1 MRKQL
6 LLLWLFAFTIQVALA
21 QDAPNPMS
29 WKDVA
34 TWKSM
39 PGGGYKLS
47 PDGQWM
53 AYILTGIEADGELIL
68 QKTADPESK
77 KSFPIGNASFAS
89 FEFSDNSQW
98 IAFKEYPKFVEKQAN
113 EKAKGKPL
121 KDKVH
126 LLKLGTDD
134 KKTFEGV
141 GGFSFNGQA
150 ATHLVI
156 NLPKEGNGDAKG
168 SDLLIYHLAAGKS
181 QNLGNVREHAVNKAG
196 THLAYT
202 VDAANSQGNG
212 LYLLTMAS
220 NSIQVL
226 DSDEAG
232 YQSINWTEKGDAFA
246 ALKMKKDKKY
256 KQDKGAVLGVKNLS
270 NPQVTLYEP
279 AKDSTGFDQNYTITP
294 NRRPMWS
301 EDLTRLFYGIHPL
314 VLAEKE
320 KPKKEIN
327 ADSVKA
333 AEAENLAKIMADTTI
348 KSISD
353 LQKAIGKLN
362 SGKSEDKKAN
372 DAKKPDMTIW
382 HWQDDRLQSRQ
393 KVLENM
399 DKNYSFWAMYDV
411 VGKKHIALQDSSMRD
426 LNILPQEHFAL
437 GSDQQKYELDIN
449 LNGQQY
455 RDYYL
460 VDLKTGA
467 KTLLFENFYQPS
479 FASMPRPSTDGKK
492 LLYGKDGNFYI
503 YDILAQTHTNIT
515 EKLPVTFVNT
525 EDDHNV
531 EKPMQNPLGWSSD
544 SQYVLLRDGWDIWQI
559 ALSGKESPVNLT
571 QNGRAQKIRYQYRF
585 SLDEEEKGID
595 LRKTTYVRMY
605 GENTKKSGIATLAP
619 AKKGGLAAGVK
630 VLSWEDANIQG
641 LAKAEKASVFTFTKE
656 NSNAP
661 TQVYLTDASLS
672 NPKQIT
678 ENAPDASKFAWSAG
692 VKLIDY
698 VTTKGDSLQAAL
710 FLPAGYVEGQ
720 KYPTVVYY
728 YEKLSQTL
736 HNWANPGYSGT
747 GWNPSLYTSNGY
759 AVLIP
764 DIVYKMD
771 DPGMS
776 AVWAVLPAVDAAI
789 KTGVI
794 DESKMGLHGHSWGG
808 YQTSFLI
815 TQTNRFKAAAAGA
828 PLTNMISMYDLI
840 YWNTGGG
847 NMSIFE
853 ASQGRFLGGP
863 WENWEAYERNSPIY
877 HVKNV
882 QTPLLMLHN
891 DKDGAVD
898 FTQGV
903 EYYNALRRLK
913 KPVIMVQYL
922 GENHGLGKLENRKDY
937 SVRMMEFFD
946 HHLKG
951 LPAPD
956 WMSKGV
962 PRLKLGQHL
971 EERAF

>member
-1 MRKQL
+1 M
-6 LLLWLFAFTIQVALA
+6 
-21 QDAPNPMS
+21 
-29 WKDVA
+29 
-34 TWKSM
+34 
-39 PGGGYKLS
+39 
-47 PDGQWM
+47 
-53 AYILTGIEADGELIL
+53 
-68 QKTADPESK
+68 
-77 KSFPIGNASFAS
+77 
-89 FEFSDNSQW
+89 
-98 IAFKEYPKFVEKQAN
+98 
-113 EKAKGKPL
+113 
-121 KDKVH
+121 
-126 LLKLGTDD
+126 
-134 KKTFEGV
+134 
-141 GGFSFNGQA
+141 
-150 ATHLVI
+150 
-156 NLPKEGNGDAKG
+156 
-168 SDLLIYHLAAGKS
+168 
-181 QNLGNVREHAVNKAG
+181 
-196 THLAYT
+196 
-202 VDAANSQGNG
+202 
-212 LYLLTMAS
+212 
-220 NSIQVL
+220 
-226 DSDEAG
+226 
-232 YQSINWTEKGDAFA
+232 
-246 ALKMKKDKKY
+246 
-256 KQDKGAVLGVKNLS
+256 
-270 NPQVTLYEP
+270 
-279 AKDSTGFDQNYTITP
+279 
-294 NRRPMWS
+294 
-301 EDLTRLFYGIHPL
+301 
-314 VLAEKE
+314 
-320 KPKKEIN
+320 
-327 ADSVKA
+327 KA

-362 SGKSEDKKAN
+362 SGKFEDKKAN

-467 KTLLFENFYQPS
+467 QTLLFENFYQPS

-492 LLYGKDGNFYI
+492 LLYGKDGNFYV

-559 ALSGKESPVNLT
+559 SLSGKESPVNLT

-698 VTTKGDSLQAAL
+698 VTTKEIR
-710 FLPAGYVEGQ
+710 FR
-720 KYPTVVYY
+720 
-728 YEKLSQTL
+728 L
-736 HNWANPGYSGT
+736 HYSFQLAM
-747 GWNPSLYTSNGY
+747 WKVKS
-759 AVLIP
+759 
-764 DIVYKMD
+764 
-771 DPGMS
+771 
-776 AVWAVLPAVDAAI
+776 
-789 KTGVI
+789 
-794 DESKMGLHGHSWGG
+794 
-808 YQTSFLI
+808 
-815 TQTNRFKAAAAGA
+815 TQ
-828 PLTNMISMYDLI
+828 P
-840 YWNTGGG
+840 
-847 NMSIFE
+847 
-853 ASQGRFLGGP
+853 
-863 WENWEAYERNSPIY
+863 
-877 HVKNV
+877 
-882 QTPLLMLHN
+882 
-891 DKDGAVD
+891 
-898 FTQGV
+898 
-903 EYYNALRRLK
+903 
-913 KPVIMVQYL
+913 
-922 GENHGLGKLENRKDY
+922 
-937 SVRMMEFFD
+937 
-946 HHLKG
+946 
-951 LPAPD
+951 
-956 WMSKGV
+956 
-962 PRLKLGQHL
+962 
-971 EERAF
+971 